1 MGTWTHKTSRILW
14 LRDLLP
20 KALPN
25 VRIMTF
31 GYNARFKNFTAQQD
45 LRSIAS
51 KLLTELV
58 DLRSSDEVFTE
69 SGYYHGNELTCGKEK
84 SRPIVFVCHSLGGIV
99 AKKVR

>member
-1 MGTWTHKTSRILW
+1 MGTWTHKTSGILW

-20 KALPN
+20 KVLPN

-58 DLRSSDEVFTE
+58 DLRGSNEVCTE
-69 SGYYHGNELTCGKEK
+69 KWELLRKCINMWKGKV
-84 SRPIVFVCHSLGGIV
+84 SPNRLRVP
-99 AKKVR
+99 

>member
-1 MGTWTHKTSRILW
+1 MGTWTHKTSGTLW

-20 KALPN
+20 KVLPN
-25 VRIMTF
+25 IRIMTF

-58 DLRSSDEVFTE
+58 DLRHSVEVRLLPPSKNRTIARNFVNT
-69 SGYYHGNELTCGKEK
+69 LKGKNPADCLCL
-84 SRPIVFVCHSLGGIV
+84 S
-99 AKKVR
+99 

>member
-1 MGTWTHKTSRILW
+1 MW

-20 KALPN
+20 EVLPN

-58 DLRSSDEVFTE
+58 DVRTTEEVCTLFTA
-69 SGYYHGNELTCGKEK
+69 
-84 SRPIVFVCHSLGGIV
+84 F
-99 AKKVR
+99 